1 MSLELQTRHPREPW
15 LWREDWARRR
25 IMDEHRNS
33 GWYLLFFALAWNA
46 ISWTIT
52 LGIWGGS
59 PKRGFQHYFV
69 LLFPAIGVLI
79 LMAAIQGLLRRH
91 RYGVAVFEL
100 ATLPAPL
107 GRALAGRVRVD
118 RGLEP
123 DREMSVSLRSIRRT
137 VTRSGKKSRVRE
149 ETLWED
155 RRVIPGAIRA
165 DTGVVIPIAVAIP
178 REAAATDGS
187 LPFDQV
193 LWRLEVKSEA
203 PGVDFAARFEV
214 PVFPTAESET
224 PLTEEERKRLGP

>member
-1 MSLELQTRHPREPW
+1 MNPALRARHPKEPW
-15 LWREDWARRR
+15 LWREDWAARR

-52 LGIWGGS
+52 FGIWSG
-59 PKRGFQHYFV
+59 PPRRGFQHYFV
-69 LLFPAIGVLI
+69 LLFPAIGALM
-79 LMAAIQGLLRRH
+79 LMAAFQGLLRRR

-137 VTRSGKKSRVRE
+137 VTRSGKNSKVRE

-165 DTGVVIPIAVAIP
+165 DPGVVIPIAVAIP
-178 REAAATDGS
+178 REATATDALVPS
-187 LPFDQV
+187 DQV

-203 PGVDFAARFEV
+203 PGVDFDARFEV

-224 PLTEEERKRLGP
+224 PLTQEELNRLAP

>member
-1 MSLELQTRHPREPW
+1 
-15 LWREDWARRR
+15 
-25 IMDEHRNS
+25 MDEHRNS

-46 ISWTIT
+46 IAWTIT
-52 LGIWGGS
+52 IGIWSG
-59 PKRGFQHYFV
+59 PPQRGFQHYFV
-69 LLFPAIGVLI
+69 LLFPAIGALI
-79 LMAAIQGLLRRH
+79 LMAAIQGLLRRR

-123 DREMSVSLRSIRRT
+123 NREMSVTLRSIRRT

-165 DTGVVIPIAVAIP
+165 DTGVVVPIAVAIP
-178 REAAATDGS
+178 REGAATDAS
-187 LPFDQV
+187 VLSDQV
-193 LWRLEVKSEA
+193 LWRLEVRSEA

-214 PVFPTAESET
+214 PVFLTAESET
-224 PLTEEERKRLGP
+224 PLTQEELKRLAP